1 MHKKSNTKVA
11 KIHAFQLELK
21 NVFGS
26 WPTQKIIN
34 YVFFFAFDPWSSIAW
49 GEKISIIIAR
59 KVQAHSHRE
68 EFSQKRHTPLL
79 PNAAF
84 LHVGLYVASFLK
96 IGTHLKMRKL
106 MYYKIFRNPIILLMK
121 RPTVKHNEEPPTAS
135 YFLRIPKCM
144 LVAYSTIQLHVH
156 QCDILIC
163 VHFYKR
169 L

>member
-1 MHKKSNTKVA
+1 
-11 KIHAFQLELK
+11 
-21 NVFGS
+21 
-26 WPTQKIIN
+26 
-34 YVFFFAFDPWSSIAW
+34 
-49 GEKISIIIAR
+49 
-59 KVQAHSHRE
+59 
-68 EFSQKRHTPLL
+68 
-79 PNAAF
+79 
-84 LHVGLYVASFLK
+84 
-96 IGTHLKMRKL
+96 MRKL

>member
-1 MHKKSNTKVA
+1 MIFNRVGRKNFYHHCQKSSSSQGGILLKKGT
-11 KIHAFQLELK
+11 H
-21 NVFGS
+21 
-26 WPTQKIIN
+26 T
-34 YVFFFAFDPWSSIAW
+34 
-49 GEKISIIIAR
+49 
-59 KVQAHSHRE
+59 
-68 EFSQKRHTPLL
+68 HTPLL

>member
-1 MHKKSNTKVA
+1 MFFSLLLTHDLQSRGAKK
-11 KIHAFQLELK
+11 FL
-21 NVFGS
+21 
-26 WPTQKIIN
+26 
-34 YVFFFAFDPWSSIAW
+34 SSLP
-49 GEKISIIIAR
+49 EKFKLTGRNSLS
-59 KVQAHSHRE
+59 K
-68 EFSQKRHTPLL
+68 KGTYTPLL

-106 MYYKIFRNPIILLMK
+106 LYYKIFRNPIILLMK

-163 VHFYKR
+163 VIFYKR
-169 L
+169 FVVVSILIEKCSLTYGRIFKVLT